1 MDTGLYAIGFS
12 KTFVSTKCKQN
23 IRTQRKRPKKEMN
36 SSCSFYKTIKCNI
49 NVNDSNKNV
58 NISNNTVRP

>member
-12 KTFVSTKCKQN
+12 KTFVLTKCKQ
-23 IRTQRKRPKKEMN
+23 IKRRKRLKKEMN